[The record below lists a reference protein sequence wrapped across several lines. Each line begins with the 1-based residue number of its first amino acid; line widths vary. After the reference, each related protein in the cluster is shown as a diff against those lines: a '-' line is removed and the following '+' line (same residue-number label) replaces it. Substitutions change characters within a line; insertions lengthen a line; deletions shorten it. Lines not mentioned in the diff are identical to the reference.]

1 MLDMRP
7 DCERCG
13 VDLPADEPG
22 AFICSFE
29 CTWCAA
35 CAEALDESA
44 VNGAPRRLGHAGS
57 MTGRKL
63 CPNCGGEL
71 MDRPT
76 RVGKALA
83 ANPASTVRKYK
94 G

>member
-1 MLDMRP
+1 MLEMRP

-13 VDLPADEPG
+13 VNLPAQTSG

-29 CTWCAA
+29 CTYCAE
-35 CAEALDESA
+35 CAEALDD
-44 VNGAPRRLGHAGS
+44 R
-57 MTGRKL
+57 

-76 RVGKALA
+76 RTGKALRD
-83 ANPASTVRKYK
+83 NPASTVRHYK

>member
-1 MLDMRP
+1 MLEMRP

-13 VDLPADEPG
+13 TDLPAEAAG

-29 CTWCAA
+29 CTF
-35 CAEALDESA
+35 CAECADALDD
-44 VNGAPRRLGHAGS
+44 
-57 MTGRKL
+57 L

-76 RVGKALA
+76 RSRALQKD
-83 ANPASTVRKYK
+83 NPASEMRRFKR
-94 G
+94 

>member
-1 MLDMRP
+1 MALEMRP

-13 VDLPADEPG
+13 TDLPAEAPG

-29 CTWCAA
+29 CTFCTECADG
-35 CAEALDESA
+35 LDE
-44 VNGAPRRLGHAGS
+44 R
-57 MTGRKL
+57 

-71 MDRPT
+71 LDRPT
-76 RVGKALA
+76 RAKHLLGKH
-83 ANPASTVRKYK
+83 PPGSERKFK